1 MTDDI
6 NVTIS
11 EEQSIIVALE
21 NGVGQDTKSVK
32 VSSNDTTDN
41 FLQSKLVA
49 GNDITISVDNEG
61 ANETLTISTT
71 AQPAGNYFNKTTD
84 TTDDITDTAT
94 NRFTN
99 DTDIARLANT
109 SGTNTGDQVLPT
121 RDSLGLGITDTVV
134 FANLTGTNT
143 GDVSVVDS
151 SEIDFTLTG
160 QQITA
165 SIKSGSI
172 DETKLDISVNASL
185 DKADTAIQTEL
196 DPVFTAHPAY
206 GLTSQDLIDIGN
218 LSGTNTGD
226 QDLSPFELLSN
237 KSTNTSLG
245 TSDTLYPSQNAVK
258 VYADNVLGSANAL
271 VYKGVIDCSTNPNY
285 PAADAGHL
293 YVVSVAGKIGGASGI
308 DVEVGDM
315 CICNTDGTASGDQAT
330 VGTKW
335 NVIQKNIVGAV
346 TGPASSVDS
355 HVAFFDGTTGK
366 VIKDSGLT
374 LSGTNTG
381 DITVTDSA
389 EINLVLT
396 GQALSASIVESSIDE
411 TKLDASVNASLDL
424 ADSAIQT
431 ELDPVF
437 TAHPAY
443 GLTTQ
448 DMINIGNL
456 SGTNT
461 GDQTLPTRDSLGL
474 DTDDTVTFANLS
486 GTNTG
491 DDANVTKTFTAGE
504 NLVAGNVCY
513 LKSDGKMWKAKGDAE
528 ATIKGKIAMALA
540 SISANA
546 SGSFLIDGDYTTSGL
561 TVGATYFISTST
573 AGAITSTTPTTGN
586 FIRVIGVAISKT
598 VLNFNPSQDYGEVA

>member
-1 MTDDI
+1 MASHILQTFLGLSDTPSSYEGAAGKVPIVKNTEDGLDFALAYLTD
-6 NVTIS
+6 
-11 EEQSIIVALE
+11 EQIKI
-21 NGVGQDTKSVK
+21 
-32 VSSNDTTDN
+32 SSNDTTRSYLYD
-41 FLQSKLVA
+41 KLVA
-49 GNDITISVDNEG
+49 GNDITITVNNEG

-71 AQPAGNYFNKTTD
+71 AQPAGNYFDKTND
-84 TTDDITDTAT
+84 DTDDINDTAT

-109 SGTNTGDQVLPT
+109 SGTNTGDQTLPT
-121 RDSLGLGITDTVV
+121 RDSLGLDTDDTVT
-134 FANLTGTNT
+134 FANLSGINT
-143 GDVSVVDS
+143 GDVTVLDS
-151 SEIDFTLTG
+151 AEIDFTLTG
-160 QQITA
+160 QEITA

-172 DETKLDISVNASL
+172 DETKLDTSVNSSL
-185 DKADTAIQTEL
+185 DLADSAIQTEL

-315 CICNTDGTASGDQAT
+315 CICNTDSTPSGDQAT

-366 VIKDSGLT
+366 VIKNSGLT
-374 LSGTNTG
+374 
-381 DITVTDSA
+381 
-389 EINLVLT
+389 
-396 GQALSASIVESSIDE
+396 
-411 TKLDASVNASLDL
+411 
-424 ADSAIQT
+424 
-431 ELDPVF
+431 
-437 TAHPAY
+437 
-443 GLTTQ
+443 
-448 DMINIGNL
+448 L

-491 DDANVTKTFTAGE
+491 DQDLSGYAELSGATFTGDISANNLSGINTGDNANVTKTFTAGE
-504 NLVAGNVCY
+504 NLVAGNICY

-546 SGSFLIDGDYTTSGL
+546 TGSFLIDGDYTTSGL
-561 TVGATYFISTST
+561 TAGATYFISTST
-573 AGAITSTTPTTGN
+573 AGAITSTIPTTGN
-586 FIRVIGVAISKT
+586 FIRVIGNAIST
-598 VLNFNPSQDYGEVA
+598 TILNFSPSQDYGEVA

>member
-1 MTDDI
+1 MVHCCYDKTVFAKLSNPIINSKILVMASHILQTFLGLSDTPSSYDGAAGKVPIVKNTEDGLDFALAYLTD
-6 NVTIS
+6 
-11 EEQSIIVALE
+11 EQIKI
-21 NGVGQDTKSVK
+21 
-32 VSSNDTTDN
+32 SSNDTTRNYLYD
-41 FLQSKLVA
+41 KLVA
-49 GNDITISVDNEG
+49 GNDIAITVNNEG

-71 AQPAGNYFNKTTD
+71 AQPAGNYFDKTND
-84 TTDDITDTAT
+84 DTDDINDTAT

-99 DTDIARLANT
+99 DTDVARLANT

-172 DETKLDISVNASL
+172 DETKLDTSVNSSL
-185 DKADTAIQTEL
+185 DLADSAIQTEL

-293 YVVSVAGKIGGASGI
+293 YVVSVAGKIGGASGV

-355 HVAFFDGTTGK
+355 HVVFFDGVTGK

-381 DITVTDSA
+381 DQDLSVLLPNSHLTDFVHSDIA
-389 EINLVLT
+389 HTNR
-396 GQALSASIVESSIDE
+396 S
-411 TKLDASVNASLDL
+411 SLDL
-424 ADSAIQT
+424 
-431 ELDPVF
+431 V
-437 TAHPAY
+437 
-443 GLTTQ
+443 
-448 DMINIGNL
+448 

-491 DDANVTKTFTAGE
+491 DNANVTKTFTAGE

-586 FIRVIGVAISKT
+586 FIRVIGNAIST
-598 VLNFNPSQDYGEVA
+598 TILNFSPSQDYGEVA